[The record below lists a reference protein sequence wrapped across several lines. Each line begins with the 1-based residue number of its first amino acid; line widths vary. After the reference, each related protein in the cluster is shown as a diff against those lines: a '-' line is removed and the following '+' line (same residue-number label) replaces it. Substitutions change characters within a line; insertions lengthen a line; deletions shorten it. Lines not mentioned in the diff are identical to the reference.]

1 MPPKHGCSLRAVSGF
16 TLAGLAVL
24 WTLSGGALSA
34 QTATGVPTF
43 IKIPVFCPLA
53 GAANAPV
60 YNGIYVANYPGTN
73 LSLVTLAYRASF
85 AQQYGI
91 TLTAHRNTFDGPLIG
106 APQTAVVGL
115 PATGEVMVTYDFGGA
130 PVSPGDRIAF
140 TQDVTIYG
148 TTGAL
153 VYFDEGF
160 GQEGFGTAVAGT
172 PANGCYQVSE
182 TLGTHPPLVLV
193 PHGGAGIIITQKDLT
208 ARFCIPSDT
217 VLCLDD
223 SPGDQ
228 RFQVTASYHT
238 EQAGG
243 LSGTGQAVPL
253 APLGTNHGG
262 LFWFFSPDNPEM
274 LVKILNGCAVDDHY
288 WAYITAGTNVAFT
301 VTVED
306 TFRANIS
313 KTYTN
318 RDLTPALPIQDTL
331 ALASCHDC
339 ATDADCR
346 TGLLCCPFPA
356 GRRVCAPPALG
367 GGCQLVP

>member
-1 MPPKHGCSLRAVSGF
+1 MPSKHGCSLRAVSCL
-16 TLAGLAVL
+16 TLAVL
-24 WTLSGGALSA
+24 TALWASSGGALSA
-34 QTATGVPTF
+34 QTSIGVPIF
-43 IKIPVFCPLA
+43 IKIPVYCPFA
-53 GAANAPV
+53 GAANAV
-60 YNGIYVANYPGTN
+60 SFNGIYVANYPGTN
-73 LSLVTLAYRASF
+73 LSVVTLGYRASF
-85 AQQYGI
+85 AQRYGI
-91 TLTAHRNTFDGPLIG
+91 SLTAHRNTFDGPLIG
-106 APQTAVVGL
+106 TTQTAIVDV
-115 PATGEVMVTYDFGGA
+115 PATGELLVNYDFGGA
-130 PVSPGDRIAF
+130 PVSPGDTIAF

-148 TTGAL
+148 TVGAL
-153 VYFDEGF
+153 VYFDEGI
-160 GQEGFGTAVAGT
+160 GAG
-172 PANGCYQVSE
+172 NLWCSQISE
-182 TLGTHPPLVLV
+182 TLGTHPPLVPV
-193 PHGGAGIIITQKDLT
+193 PHGGAGMMITQKDLT
-208 ARFCIPSDT
+208 AQSCIPSDT

-238 EQAGG
+238 AQAGG
-243 LSGTGQAVPL
+243 LSGTAQAVPL
-253 APLGTNHGG
+253 ERLGTNHGG
-262 LFWFFSPDNPEM
+262 LFWFFSPDNPEV
-274 LVKILNGCAVDDHY
+274 LVKILNGCAVNDHY

-306 TFRANIS
+306 TSRANVS

-356 GRRVCAPPALG
+356 GQRICAPPAPG